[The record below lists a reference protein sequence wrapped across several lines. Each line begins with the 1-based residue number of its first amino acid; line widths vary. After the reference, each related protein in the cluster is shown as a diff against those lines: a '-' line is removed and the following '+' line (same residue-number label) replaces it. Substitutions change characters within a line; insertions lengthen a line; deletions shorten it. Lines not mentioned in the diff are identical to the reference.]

1 MAARREKRAKMH
13 KRAEALPK
21 AYVGRRRVVLTILM
35 VAVSGL
41 IWRAV
46 DQQIFE
52 RDFLQSEGDH
62 RYLDRVIVPAHRGAI
77 TDRNG
82 VVLAMSTPVDSVAAN
97 PRLLRPDAD
106 TLQTL
111 AKALDVGL
119 DDLRRRLA
127 RYSHKHFVYL
137 KRRLPPEEAQAVMEV
152 AKKHHILGLQTTR
165 EYRRY
170 YPDGE
175 IFAHVIGFTD
185 LDDMGQEGLEFAFNE
200 QLAGKPGLKRVLR
213 DGRRQVVA
221 DVESLRMPQPGKNL
235 ALSLDQRLQYIAY
248 RELKAAIKKRN
259 AISGSVV
266 MLDVK
271 TGEVLA
277 MVNQP
282 GFNPNGSRSTRGGRL
297 RNRAVT
303 DVFEPGST
311 MKPLTV
317 AAGLDMGVIEADTHI
332 DTNPGFFKLGRF
344 KVRDHKNLGV
354 VDIETIIKKSS
365 NVGAGKIALSLPK
378 EKFRD
383 YLVAMGLGK
392 STGSG
397 YPGEA
402 SGQLRPAAN
411 WARIDQATLSYG
423 YGISVSVLQ
432 LAQAYA
438 VIAADGIRRPVS
450 LLRRD
455 TVPEGRRVLRRKTA
469 MEVRHMMESVVE
481 PGGTATKAAVAGYRV
496 AGKTGTVKK
505 AGKGGYTQRKY
516 LSLFVGMAP
525 ASNPRLVIAVMIN
538 EPRGKEYY
546 GGLVAAPVFSAIMD
560 DALRLLNV
568 APDAL
573 APDQTVR
580 LAHTGVQP

>member
-1 MAARREKRAKMH
+1 MQQ
-13 KRAEALPK
+13 RAEALPK
-21 AYVGRRRVVLTILM
+21 AYVVRRRVVLTLFMI
-35 VAVSGL
+35 AVSGV

-62 RYLDRVIVPAHRGAI
+62 RYLDKVKEHAHRGAI

-82 VVLAMSTPVDSVAAN
+82 TILAMSTPVDSIAAN
-97 PRLLRPDAD
+97 PRLLRPDAE
-106 TLQTL
+106 TLQPL
-111 AKALDVGL
+111 AEALNMGL

-137 KRRLPPEEAQAVMEV
+137 KRRMPPETAQEVMEI
-152 AKKHHILGLQTTR
+152 AKKHHIVGLQTTR

-175 IFAHVIGFTD
+175 IFAHVIGFTN
-185 LDDMGQEGLEFAFNE
+185 LDDMGQEGLEFTFNE

-213 DGRRQVVA
+213 DGHRQVVA
-221 DVESLRMPQPGKNL
+221 DVESLNMPQPGKNL

-248 RELKAAIKKRN
+248 RELKSAITKHN
-259 AISGSVV
+259 AISGSLV

-271 TGEVLA
+271 SGEVLV

-282 GFNPNGSRSTRGGRL
+282 GFNPNGNRSTRNGQL

-317 AAGLDMGVIEADTHI
+317 AAALDLGVIKADTQI
-332 DTNPGFFKLGRF
+332 DTSPGFFKLGKF
-344 KVRDHKNLGV
+344 KVRDHDNLGV
-354 VDIETIIKKSS
+354 VDIKTIIKKSS

-378 EKFRD
+378 EKFHA
-383 YLVAMGLGK
+383 YLAAAGFGK

-397 YPGEA
+397 FPGEA
-402 SGQLRPAAN
+402 GGQLRPANN

-438 VIAADGIRRPVS
+438 VLAADGIYRPVS

-455 TVPEGRRVLRRKTA
+455 AVPEGTRVFSKETA
-469 MEVRHMMESVVE
+469 ITVRSMMESVVA
-481 PGGTATKAAVAGYRV
+481 PGGTATRAAVAGYRV

-505 AGKGGYTQRKY
+505 LGKDGYTQRKY
-516 LSLFVGMAP
+516 ISLFVGMAP
-525 ASNPRLVIAVMIN
+525 ASDPRLVIAVMIN
-538 EPRGKEYY
+538 EPRGKQYY
-546 GGLVAAPVFSAIMD
+546 GGLVAAPVFSAVMD

-573 APDQTVR
+573 SQNQTVR
-580 LAHTGVQP
+580 LAHSEVHP

>member
-1 MAARREKRAKMH
+1 MAAKREKRAKMQQ
-13 KRAEALPK
+13 RAEALPK
-21 AYVGRRRVVLTILM
+21 AYVGRRRVVLTVFMI
-35 VAVSGL
+35 AVSGL

-62 RYLDRVIVPAHRGAI
+62 RYLDRVEVPAHRGAI

-82 VVLAMSTPVDSVAAN
+82 AVLAMSTPVDSIAAN
-97 PRLLRPDAD
+97 PRLLRPDAE
-106 TLQTL
+106 TLQPL

-137 KRRLPPEEAQAVMEV
+137 KRRLPPESAQEVMEV
-152 AKKHHILGLQTTR
+152 AKKHHIVGLQTTR

-175 IFAHVIGFTD
+175 IFAHVIGFTN
-185 LDDMGQEGLEFAFNE
+185 LDDIGQEGLESAFNE

-221 DVESLRMPQPGKNL
+221 DVESLRMPRPGKNL

-248 RELKAAIKKRN
+248 RELKAAIAKHN
-259 AISGSVV
+259 AVSGSIV

-271 TGEVLA
+271 TGEVLV

-282 GFNPNGSRSTRGGRL
+282 GFNPNSNRSTHGGRL

-317 AAGLDMGVIEADTHI
+317 AVGLDLGVIQADTRI
-332 DTNPGFFKLGRF
+332 DTSPGFFKLGKF
-344 KVRDHKNLGV
+344 KVKDHDNMGV

-365 NVGAGKIALSLPK
+365 NVGAGKIALSLPR

-383 YLVAMGLGK
+383 YLVALGFGK
-392 STGSG
+392 STASA

-402 SGQLRPAAN
+402 VGQLRPAAN

-423 YGISVSVLQ
+423 YGISTTVLQ

-438 VIAADGIRRPVS
+438 VLAADGLYRPVS

-455 TVPEGRRVLRRKTA
+455 EAPRGTRVFSRKTA
-469 MEVRHMMESVVE
+469 LEVRHMMESVVA
-481 PGGTATKAAVAGYRV
+481 PGGTATLAAVAGYRV

-505 AGKGGYTQRKY
+505 AGVGGYSQRKY

-525 ASNPRLVIAVMIN
+525 ASNPRLVVAVMIN
-538 EPRGKEYY
+538 EPRGKQYY
-546 GGLVAAPVFSAIMD
+546 GGLVAAPVFSAVMD

-573 APDQTVR
+573 DRNQDVR
-580 LAHTGVQP
+580 LVHTEVRP

>member
-62 RYLDRVIVPAHRGAI
+62 RYLDQVRVPAHRGAI

-82 VVLAMSTPVDSVAAN
+82 AVLAMSTPVDSIAAN
-97 PRLLRPDAD
+97 PRLLRPNAD
-106 TLQTL
+106 TLQPL
-111 AKALDVGL
+111 AKALDIGL

-137 KRRLPPEEAQAVMEV
+137 KRRLPPEEAQAVMDV
-152 AKKHHILGLQTTR
+152 AKENHIVGLQTTR

-175 IFAHVIGFTD
+175 IFAHVIGFTN
-185 LDDMGQEGLEFAFNE
+185 LDDIGQEGLEYAFNE

-235 ALSLDQRLQYIAY
+235 ALGLDQRLQYIAY
-248 RELKAAIKKRN
+248 RELKAAIKKHN
-259 AISGSVV
+259 AISGSIV

-271 TGEVLA
+271 TGEILA

-282 GFNPNGSRSTRGGRL
+282 GFNPNSSRSARGGRL

-317 AAGLDMGVIEADTHI
+317 AVGLDLGVIEADTRI
-332 DTNPGFFKLGRF
+332 DTNPGFFKLGKFRV
-344 KVRDHKNLGV
+344 KDHDNLGV

-378 EKFRD
+378 ERFRD
-383 YLVAMGLGK
+383 YLVAMGFGK
-392 STGSG
+392 KTGSG

-402 SGQLRPAAN
+402 SGQLRPATN

-438 VIAADGIRRPVS
+438 VIAADGVHRPVS

-455 TVPEGRRVLRRKTA
+455 AIPEGKRIFSRKTA
-469 MEVRHMMESVVE
+469 MEVRHMMESVVA

-516 LSLFVGMAP
+516 LSLFAGMAP
-525 ASNPRLVIAVMIN
+525 ASDPRLVVAVMIN
-538 EPRGKEYY
+538 EPRGKQYY
-546 GGLVAAPVFSAIMD
+546 GGLVAAPVFSAVMD

-573 APDQTVR
+573 AHNQTVR
-580 LAHTGVQP
+580 LAHAEAKP

>member
-1 MAARREKRAKMH
+1 MAAKREKRAKMH

-21 AYVGRRRVVLTILM
+21 AYVGRRRVVLTVFMI
-35 VAVSGL
+35 AVSGL

-62 RYLDRVIVPAHRGAI
+62 RYLDRVEVPAHRGAI

-82 VVLAMSTPVDSVAAN
+82 AVLAMSTPVDSIAAN
-97 PRLLRPDAD
+97 PRLLRPDAE
-106 TLQTL
+106 TLQPL

-137 KRRLPPEEAQAVMEV
+137 KRRLPPESAQEVMEV
-152 AKKHHILGLQTTR
+152 AKKHHIVGLQTTR

-175 IFAHVIGFTD
+175 IFAHVIGFTN
-185 LDDMGQEGLEFAFNE
+185 LDDIGQEGLESAFNE

-221 DVESLRMPQPGKNL
+221 DVESLRMPRPGKNL

-248 RELKAAIKKRN
+248 RELKAAIAKHN
-259 AISGSVV
+259 AVSGSIV

-271 TGEVLA
+271 TGEVLV

-282 GFNPNGSRSTRGGRL
+282 GFNPNGNRSTHGGRL

-317 AAGLDMGVIEADTHI
+317 AVGLDLGVIQADTRI
-332 DTNPGFFKLGRF
+332 DTSPGYFKLGKF
-344 KVRDHKNLGV
+344 KVKDHDNMGV

-365 NVGAGKIALSLPK
+365 NVGAGKIALSLPR

-383 YLVAMGLGK
+383 YLVALGFGE

-402 SGQLRPAAN
+402 VGQLRPAAN

-423 YGISVSVLQ
+423 YGISATVLQ

-438 VIAADGIRRPVS
+438 VLAADGIYRPVS

-455 TVPEGRRVLRRKTA
+455 EVPRGTRVFSRKTA
-469 MEVRHMMESVVE
+469 LEVRHMMESVVA
-481 PGGTATKAAVAGYRV
+481 PGGTATLAAVAGYRV

-505 AGKGGYTQRKY
+505 AGVGGYSQRKY
-516 LSLFVGMAP
+516 LSLFAGMAP
-525 ASNPRLVIAVMIN
+525 ASNPRLVVAVMIN
-538 EPRGKEYY
+538 EPRGKQYY
-546 GGLVAAPVFSAIMD
+546 GGLVAAPVFSAVMD

-573 APDQTVR
+573 DRNQDVR
-580 LAHTGVQP
+580 LVHTEVRP

>member
-1 MAARREKRAKMH
+1 MVARREKRARRQKQ
-13 KRAEALPK
+13 AEALPK
-21 AYVGRRRVVLTILM
+21 AYVGRRRVVLTIFM
-35 VAVSGL
+35 VAVAGL

-52 RDFLQSEGDH
+52 RDFLQSEGSH
-62 RYLDRVIVPAHRGAI
+62 RYLDRVKVPAHRGTI

-82 VVLAMSTPVDSVAAN
+82 VVLAMSTPVDSIAAN
-97 PRLLRPDAD
+97 PRLLRPDAN
-106 TLQTL
+106 TLQPL
-111 AKALDVGL
+111 SRALDVGL
-119 DDLRRRLA
+119 DDLRRKLA

-137 KRRLPPEEAQAVMEV
+137 RRRMPPEEAQRVMEV
-152 AKKHHILGLQTTR
+152 ARKHHINGIQATR
-165 EYRRY
+165 EYRRF

-175 IFAHVIGFTD
+175 TFAHVIGFTD
-185 LDDMGQEGLEFAFNE
+185 VDDVGREGLELAFNE

-248 RELKAAIKKRN
+248 RELKAAISRHN
-259 AISGSVV
+259 AVSGSVV

-282 GFNPNGSRSTRGGRL
+282 GYNPNAPRKRVDGRM

-317 AAGLDMGVIEADTHI
+317 AVGLDLGIIREDSRI
-332 DTNPGFFKLGRF
+332 DTSPGYF
-344 KVRDHKNLGV
+344 KVGRYQVKDHDDLGL

-365 NVGAGKIALSLPK
+365 NVGAGKIALSLPR
-378 EKFRD
+378 EKFHD
-383 YLVAMGLGK
+383 YLAALGFGK

-397 YPGEA
+397 FPGEA
-402 SGQLRPAAN
+402 RGQLRPAAN
-411 WARIDQATLSYG
+411 WARIDQATLSFG

-438 VIAADGIRRPVS
+438 VLANDGLQLPIT

-455 TVPEGRRVLRRKTA
+455 EVPEGRRVFSRKTA
-469 MEVRHMMESVVE
+469 RTVRRMMESVVTE
-481 PGGTATKAAVAGYRV
+481 GGTATRAAVAGYRV

-516 LSLFVGMAP
+516 LALFAGMAP
-525 ASNPRLVIAVMIN
+525 ASDPRLVVVVMIN
-538 EPRGKEYY
+538 EPRAKQYY
-546 GGLVAAPVFSAIMD
+546 GGLVAAPVFSAVMD

-568 APDAL
+568 RPDNL
-573 APDQTVR
+573 ATRQAVR
-580 LAHTGVQP
+580 LAGGEVKP

>member
-1 MAARREKRAKMH
+1 MAAKREKRARMH

-21 AYVGRRRVVLTILM
+21 AYVGRRRVVLTIFML
-35 VAVSGL
+35 AVSGL

-62 RYLDRVIVPAHRGAI
+62 RYLDRVQVPAHRGAI

-82 VVLAMSTPVDSVAAN
+82 AVLAMSTPVDSIAAN

-106 TLQTL
+106 TLQPL
-111 AKALDVGL
+111 ARALDVGL

-137 KRRLPPEEAQAVMEV
+137 KRRLPPESAQAVMDV
-152 AKKHHILGLQTTR
+152 AKKQHIVGLQTTR

-175 IFAHVIGFTD
+175 VFSHVIGFTN
-185 LDDMGQEGLEFAFNE
+185 LDDVGQEGLEFAFNE

-221 DVESLRMPQPGKNL
+221 DVESLRMPQAGKNL

-248 RELKAAIKKRN
+248 RELKAAIAKHN

-266 MLDVK
+266 ILDVK

-317 AAGLDMGVIEADTHI
+317 AVGLELGVIKANSRI
-332 DTNPGFFKLGRF
+332 DTNPGYFKLGKFR
-344 KVRDHKNLGV
+344 VRDHDNLGV
-354 VDIETIIKKSS
+354 VDIQTIIKKSS

-383 YLVAMGLGK
+383 YLAALGFGK
-392 STGSG
+392 STESG

-402 SGQLRPAAN
+402 GGQLRPAAN
-411 WARIDQATLSYG
+411 WALIDQATLSYG

-438 VIAADGIRRPVS
+438 VLAADGIYRPVS

-455 TVPEGRRVLRRKTA
+455 SVPEGRRVFTRGTA
-469 MEVRHMMESVVE
+469 REVRHMMESVVA
-481 PGGTATKAAVAGYRV
+481 PGGTATRAAVAGYRV

-505 AGKGGYTQRKY
+505 AGVGGYSQHKY
-516 LSLFVGMAP
+516 LSLFAGMAP
-525 ASNPRLVIAVMIN
+525 VSDPRLVIAVMIN
-538 EPRGKEYY
+538 EPRGKQYY
-546 GGLVAAPVFSAIMD
+546 GGLVAAPVFSAVMD

-573 APDQTVR
+573 GHNRVVR
-580 LAHTGVQP
+580 LARTEVAR